1 MGFEMK
7 KKTKLI
13 HSGIDTK
20 KFAGSLTTPIYHNST
35 IVFNNYKDFLLA
47 KRKRFSKLYYG
58 RFKTKTVITF
68 ENIVKDLYKS
78 EKAIITSSG
87 LSAIIIT
94 LFALVKKNDHI
105 LVVENCYEP
114 VSNFVKDEFKKFGI
128 NCDFYSS
135 DFNENI
141 EKLIKTNTKLIYLE
155 SPASLNY
162 EVQDITRFVKF
173 ARKNKI
179 VTVMDNTWSTIIG
192 CNPLEYGIDIV
203 IESATKYFSGH
214 SDCFCGLIA
223 CSNRH
228 FNQIFKTKV
237 RFGDF
242 VSSESCYLAIRGL
255 KTLSL
260 RLKQHH
266 ESAIKMYKYLKTNK
280 NVLSILFPSV
290 VENKNFKLWKKY
302 HSTGNGLIT
311 FKIKRNGKKSLDF
324 FFDNLKFFKIGFSW
338 GGFESLILPLESLD
352 PFHNC
357 NDENG
362 FWCRIH
368 VGLEDVNDLINDI
381 DYAIDN
387 YEK

>member
-1 MGFEMK
+1 MGYEV
-7 KKTKLI
+7 KKTTRLI

-20 KFAGSLTTPIYHNST
+20 KFTGSLTTPIYHNST
-35 IVFNNYKDFLLA
+35 IVFNNYQHFLEA

-87 LSAIIIT
+87 LSAIIISI
-94 LFALVKKNDHI
+94 FALVKKNDHI
-105 LVVENCYEP
+105 LIVENCYEP
-114 VSNFVKDEFKKFGI
+114 VSNFVKDELAKFGI
-128 NCDFYSS
+128 NYDFYSS

-141 EKLIKTNTKLIYLE
+141 KKLIKSNTKLIYLE

-162 EVQDITRFVKF
+162 KVQDIAKFVKF
-173 ARKNKI
+173 AKMNKI
-179 VTVMDNTWSTIIG
+179 VTVMDNTWSTVVG

-223 CSNRH
+223 CSNKH
-228 FNQIFKTKV
+228 FNQIFRTKV
-237 RFGDF
+237 RLGDF

-266 ESAIKMYKYLKTNK
+266 ESAIKMYKFLKANN

-290 VENKNFKLWKKY
+290 IENKNYKLWKKY
-302 HSTGNGLIT
+302 HSTGNGLMT
-311 FKIKRNGKKSLDF
+311 LKIKKNKK
-324 FFDNLKFFKIGFSW
+324 N
-338 GGFESLILPLESLD
+338 P
-352 PFHNC
+352 
-357 NDENG
+357 
-362 FWCRIH
+362 
-368 VGLEDVNDLINDI
+368 
-381 DYAIDN
+381 
-387 YEK
+387 

>member
-1 MGFEMK
+1 M
-7 KKTKLI
+7 L
-13 HSGIDTK
+13 
-20 KFAGSLTTPIYHNST
+20 N
-35 IVFNNYKDFLLA
+35 
-47 KRKRFSKLYYG
+47 
-58 RFKTKTVITF
+58 
-68 ENIVKDLYKS
+68 
-78 EKAIITSSG
+78 
-87 LSAIIIT
+87 LSW
-94 LFALVKKNDHI
+94 D
-105 LVVENCYEP
+105 
-114 VSNFVKDEFKKFGI
+114 S
-128 NCDFYSS
+128 
-135 DFNENI
+135 I